1 MSLHYLSQ
9 KFKFIALLTMLFFS
23 TIALHGQRVNFSFED
38 TPVETILKTISD
50 QTQYRFVYS
59 DALLAIKSNTTVS
72 ANDEDPLVFFK
83 RFFTPLGIIYKIDKT
98 QVLLSSSEIVQ
109 AGMENGANKSN
120 NPNKGILSG
129 IVLDSAGE
137 PVVGATV
144 YNQTKQTGTA
154 ADIDGKFSMQADR
167 GDLIIISSIGFRN
180 QEFTMELQTNITF
193 VMQEDL
199 EILDEIVVVGYG
211 TQKKSTM
218 VGSVSTISTEDIV
231 KRPVTSVGAV
241 LYGASP
247 GMMVT
252 SSGGVPGDDP
262 SIRIRG
268 FGTINS
274 SSAPIYVVD
283 GAIFDISLRTMNPAD
298 IESISILKD
307 AAATAIYGSRGANGV
322 IMITTKKGK
331 NEKLSFSLNV
341 LQGVNMRFVP
351 EYDMVSA
358 QDYYQL
364 MYEAKRNS
372 LYYNDNLNMEM
383 NTANRLAAL
392 GGAYQGNQYVSIID
406 DLGGINPFYG
416 IDNNE
421 IIDPVT
427 GYLNPAATRLKW
439 GDDQDWFSPMSRVGY
454 RTDLSLSAGG
464 GTEKSDYYAS
474 LNYLDDNAW
483 MERSF
488 TRRIS
493 ARANVNFKPTTWLKI
508 GTNISGS
515 IVRSYNQSWSGDGTN
530 NPFFVARSIGTI
542 YPVYLHDQVTGEY
555 ILDSNGEKIYD
566 LGGQVIDGITYPNRP
581 ALGGNR
587 NVVAELFADDV
598 QYRRSSIQS
607 RTYAEISFLN
617 NFKFTASANIV
628 YSPYFGY
635 NYSSNKIGVNAPSGT
650 SSRSNRTNS
659 SNTYQ
664 QLLTYNN
671 TFLGKH
677 EVDIV
682 AGHESYQTLT
692 EQTSVARRGQ
702 IMDGNIELSNFTE
715 ITQAITSKAE
725 HRSEGYLMRANY
737 SYDRGRYSLEGS
749 YRYDG
754 SSKFHRNVRWGSFW
768 STGASWNVAR
778 EKFMQDISWLDT
790 FKFRASY
797 GINGNLQGINNYNW
811 QDVYLLNH
819 NNQNEAG
826 YYQDPSAA
834 NRLLTWEKQSQF
846 SLAVDYSLFM
856 GRISGSVEYFDK
868 KNDDL
873 LFSVRQPSS
882 TGLTTQH
889 QNIGA
894 LYNRGFEVETSVD
907 IIRKKDFTWN
917 VGVSM
922 ATLKN
927 RITRMPDDNPEMI
940 SGTKK
945 LMVGHSIYDFF
956 LYDWYGV
963 DPRDGF
969 TLYHLD
975 PDALWSESTCRVM
988 PNGDLVTTTTDKA
1001 ARVYEGSAIPDVY
1014 GGFSTSFYYKAISL
1028 VTRFGYQLG
1037 GEINDGIY
1045 RSTTYAGRYGYSMH
1059 EDMVGRWQKPGDITD
1074 IPRMDNTYAQVFNT
1088 NSTRYLISSNYLL
1101 LNSATLSYNFSDKVT
1116 EQLGVAGLT
1125 LNISGENLF
1134 LLTKR
1139 KGMNPMESFSGTT
1152 SNSYTPSRVLTLGM
1166 NLTL

>member
-1 MSLHYLSQ
+1 MSPYYSST
-9 KFKFIALLTMLFFS
+9 KFKFMVILAMVFIS
-23 TIALHGQRVNFSFED
+23 TTVLYGQKLNFSFKD
-38 TPVETILKTISD
+38 IPVETVLKKISE
-50 QTQYRFVYS
+50 QTEYQFVYS
-59 DALLAIKSNTTVS
+59 DALSAIKSRTTVS
-72 ANDEDPLVFFK
+72 AKDEDPLVFFK
-83 RFFTPLGIIYKIDKT
+83 RFFTSLEIIYKIDRT

-109 AGMENGANKSN
+109 AGKTNGPDKRNE
-120 NPNKGILSG
+120 GILHG
-129 IVLDSAGE
+129 TVLDTDSD

-144 YNQTKQTGTA
+144 FNQTKQTGTA
-154 ADIDGKFSMQADR
+154 AGIDGRFSIQADK
-167 GDLIIISSIGFRN
+167 GDKIIITSIGYRN
-180 QEFTMELQTNITF
+180 HELTVGTQTDVKI
-193 VMQEDL
+193 VMQEDS
-199 EILDEIVVVGYG
+199 EILDEIVVIGYG

-218 VGSVSTISTEDIV
+218 VGSVSTISATDII
-231 KRPVTSVGAV
+231 KRPVTSVGTV

-247 GMMVT
+247 GMMAT
-252 SSGGVPGDDP
+252 SAGGTPGDDP

-274 SSAPIYVVD
+274 SSAPVYVVD
-283 GAIFDISLRTMNPAD
+283 GAIFDISLRTINPAD

-331 NEKLSFSLNV
+331 SEKLSFSVNV
-341 LQGVNMRFVP
+341 LQGINMRFIP

-372 LYYNDNLNMEM
+372 FYYNDNLNMDM
-383 NTANRLAAL
+383 ATANRLAAQ
-392 GGAYQGNQYVSIID
+392 GGRYRGNQYISILD

-427 GYLNPAATRLKW
+427 GQLNPAATRLKW
-439 GDDQDWFSPMSRVGY
+439 GDDVDWYSPMSRAGY
-454 RTDLSLSAGG
+454 RTDLTVSAGG
-464 GTEKSDYYAS
+464 GTEKSDYYTS
-474 LNYLDDNAW
+474 LNYLNDNAW

-488 TRRIS
+488 TNRIS

-515 IVRSYNQSWSGDGTN
+515 IVNSYNQSWSGDGTN
-530 NPFFVARSIGTI
+530 NPFFVARSIGSI
-542 YPVYLHDQVTGEY
+542 YSVYLHDQVTGEY
-555 ILDSNGEKIYD
+555 ILDSNGNKIYD
-566 LGGQVIDGITYPNRP
+566 TGGQVIDGITYPNRP
-581 ALGGNR
+581 ALGSNR
-587 NVVAELFADDV
+587 NIVAELFADDV
-598 QYRRSSIQS
+598 QYKRSSLQS
-607 RTYAEISFLN
+607 RTYAEVTFLSD
-617 NFKFTASANIV
+617 FKFTVSANIG
-628 YSPYFGY
+628 YSPYSGY
-635 NYSSNKIGVNAPSGT
+635 NYSSNKIGVNAPAGT

-659 SNTYQ
+659 SQTYQ
-664 QLLTYNN
+664 QLLSYNKTY
-671 TFLGKH
+671 LDKH
-677 EVDIV
+677 EIDIV

-692 EQTSVARRGQ
+692 EQANVARKGQ

-725 HRSEGYLMRANY
+725 HRSEGYLMRTNY
-737 SYDRGRYSLEGS
+737 SYDRGRYSVEGS
-749 YRYDG
+749 FRRDG
-754 SSKFHRNVRWGSFW
+754 SSKFYRAVRWGNFW
-768 STGASWNVAR
+768 SAGASWNIAR
-778 EKFMQDISWLDT
+778 EKFVKDILWMDN

-797 GINGNLQGINNYNW
+797 GINGNLEGIDNYNW
-811 QDVYLLNH
+811 QDAYLLNH

-834 NRLLTWEKQSQF
+834 NRALTWEKQAQF
-846 SLAVDYSLFM
+846 SLALDYSFFKQRL
-856 GRISGSVEYFDK
+856 SGSIEYFDK
-868 KNDDL
+868 RNDDL

-882 TGLTTQH
+882 TGLTTQN

-894 LYNRGFEVETSVD
+894 LYNRGFEMEVSLD
-907 IIRKKDFTWN
+907 IIRKKDFAWN
-917 VGVSM
+917 FSVSA

-927 RITRMPDDNPEMI
+927 KITRMPDDNPEII

-945 LMVGHSIYDFF
+945 LMVGHSVYDFF

-963 DPRDGF
+963 DPRDGYP
-969 TLYHLD
+969 LYYLD
-975 PDALWSESTCRVM
+975 PNATWSESTCRVM

-1001 ARVYEGSAIPDVY
+1001 ARVYSGSAIPDVY
-1014 GGFSTSFYYKAISL
+1014 GSFSTTLHYKGLSL

-1037 GEINDGIY
+1037 GKLNDTIY

-1059 EDMVGRWQKPGDITD
+1059 QDMTRRWQRPGDVTD
-1074 IPRMDNTYAQVFNT
+1074 IPRMDNTYAQVFNA
-1088 NSTRYLISSNYLL
+1088 NSTRYLISSDYLV
-1101 LNSATLSYNFSDKVT
+1101 LNSATLSYTFPGKIT
-1116 EQLGVAGLT
+1116 EELGVGGLT
-1125 LNISGENLF
+1125 LNVSGENLF

-1152 SNSYTPSRVLTLGM
+1152 SNSYTPSRVLTFGI